1 MKKIFT
7 NPEVEIM
14 LLCAD
19 DVITTSDAS
28 GAENAAGA
36 NETPDW

>member
-14 LLCAD
+14 ILCAD
-19 DVITTSDAS
+19 DVITTSDAT
-28 GAENAAGA
+28 GGENPNGI